1 MSTDT
6 LLIDTGSSNT
16 WLGASQAYLKTS
28 TSKSTGQNMS
38 VTYGSGSFNGTE
50 CEQILILNYFQLHQ
64 FAPRDPDIDTVTL
77 SPGLVIT
84 SQSIGVASSSVG
96 FRGVDGIL
104 GFVSLV
110 CLLASSC

>member
-16 WLGASQAYLKTS
+16 WLGASQAYSKTS
-28 TSKSTGQNMS
+28 TSKSTGKNVS
-38 VTYGSGSFNGTE
+38 ATYGSGSFNGTE
-50 CEQILILNYFQLHQ
+50 CEQISILNYFQLHQ

-84 SQSIGVASSSVG
+84 SQSIGVASSSRG
-96 FRGVDGIL
+96 FQDVDGIL
-104 GFVSLV
+104 GFMSLV
-110 CLLASSC
+110 CLSASSH